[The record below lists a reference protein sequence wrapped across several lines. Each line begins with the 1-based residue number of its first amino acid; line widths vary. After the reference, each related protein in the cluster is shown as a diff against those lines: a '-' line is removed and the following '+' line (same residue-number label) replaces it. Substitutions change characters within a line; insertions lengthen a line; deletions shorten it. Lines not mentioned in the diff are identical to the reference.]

1 MTAADLSTTCSYE
14 FVKKIGR
21 GNYGTAWLVRRTFR
35 RDSSKE
41 AKSSAATGT
50 GDEEHVVIKKIQLLN
65 MKDSEIAQ
73 TSPK

>member
-1 MTAADLSTTCSYE
+1 MGCGLAAADLSTTCYFV

-41 AKSSAATGT
+41 AKTSAATGT
-50 GDEEHVVIKKIQLLN
+50 ADEEHVVIKKNQLLN
-65 MKDSEIAQ
+65 MKD
-73 TSPK
+73 